1 MREGMTKEVEAQID
15 AFVEAFPLVD
25 TFVSA
30 TELLKWHERLVGHT
44 MRTFP
49 GVRLAMIDRGA
60 EYTILEFFALTRN
73 LHGGEIIK
81 RLEERYRSMGG

>member
-1 MREGMTKEVEAQID
+1 MREGMTKEVETQID

-30 TELLKWHERLVGHT
+30 TELFKWHERLVGHT
-44 MRTFP
+44 MRNFP
-49 GVRLAMIDRGA
+49 GAQLAMIDWGA